1 MKNIDLI
8 ASLQKETK
16 VEPEPKV
23 IISKYIIINIFIE
36 RKRRVALVGH

>member
-8 ASLQKETK
+8 SSLQKDKK

-23 IISKYIIINIFIE
+23 IFIKFNNFNLFIE
-36 RKRRVALVGH
+36 RKRRLALV